1 MAALSITV
9 AVVLYNGM
17 DHVSHCLEGIANL
30 EGDVAEVVVV
40 DNGST
45 DGGPDWVRQ
54 NRPDVRLVVL
64 EENRGPCAARNRA
77 LEESRTRRVYLLDCD
92 VVPGPES
99 LVRLQA
105 DLDAHPDAVLAQ
117 PRALF
122 HHEPHRVHY
131 DGGWFSYTGLL
142 TLRNFGALATE
153 AGQASMDLD
162 AVISMAL
169 LVDRDRLEKV
179 AGLGNPFDEIYFIYF
194 EDTDLS
200 YRLRMAGAGL
210 RLVPGAEVL
219 HREGTAGVS
228 YRPGKRLTHRRAFL
242 LSRNRWILLLKTFS
256 WRTLVLTFW
265 AQMLYEGILFLFLAC
280 KGQPHGYLLGKA
292 DLMARLPRIL
302 EQRRAVQALRK
313 VRDRD
318 LLRFEGFSF
327 IPLLRGGRVKRA
339 AHGLLDR
346 VFGLYWKCV
355 RWLV

>member
-1 MAALSITV
+1 M
-9 AVVLYNGM
+9 
-17 DHVSHCLEGIANL
+17 
-30 EGDVAEVVVV
+30 
-40 DNGST
+40 
-45 DGGPDWVRQ
+45 
-54 NRPDVRLVVL
+54 
-64 EENRGPCAARNRA
+64 
-77 LEESRTRRVYLLDCD
+77 
-92 VVPGPES
+92 
-99 LVRLQA
+99 
-105 DLDAHPDAVLAQ
+105 
-117 PRALF
+117 
-122 HHEPHRVHY
+122 
-131 DGGWFSYTGLL
+131 
-142 TLRNFGALATE
+142 
-153 AGQASMDLD
+153 
-162 AVISMAL
+162 
-169 LVDRDRLEKV
+169 